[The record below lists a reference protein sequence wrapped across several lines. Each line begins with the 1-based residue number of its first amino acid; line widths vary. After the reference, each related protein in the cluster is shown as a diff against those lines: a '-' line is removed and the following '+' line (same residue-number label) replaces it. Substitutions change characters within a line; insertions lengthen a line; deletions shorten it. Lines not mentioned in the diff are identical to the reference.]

1 MDVNEEQ
8 DNIPKEALWVILR
21 KMNFTDINN
30 KTYSF
35 EENEITV
42 KRGCE

>member
-21 KMNFTDINN
+21 KINFTNINN
-30 KTYSF
+30 KTHSF

>member
-21 KMNFTDINN
+21 KINFTNITN
-30 KTYSF
+30 KTHSF